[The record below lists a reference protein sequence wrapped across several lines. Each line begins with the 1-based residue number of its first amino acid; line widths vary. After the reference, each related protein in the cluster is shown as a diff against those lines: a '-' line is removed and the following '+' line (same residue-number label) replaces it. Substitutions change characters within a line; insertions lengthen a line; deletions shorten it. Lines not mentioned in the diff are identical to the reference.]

1 MQKDHKLEI
10 CAADIASVKAA
21 ADGGADRI
29 ELCAALS
36 EGGLTPSEGFIRKAL
51 EEKRLKVN
59 VLIRPRSGNFVY
71 SPAEKEIIL
80 SDIALCRRLGANGV
94 VIGALLPDGS
104 LDTDFCREMLASAGE
119 METTFHRAFDV
130 CSSPDKTL
138 EQLIEL
144 GFTRILTSGQESSA
158 MQGAAN
164 IRRIAGLADGRI
176 LIMAGAGVNPGNIAD
191 LKSESQADDFHA
203 SARTAMKTESTN
215 KVSMGASDGPDSVY
229 YTTNPETVKALA
241 DIVKS

>member
-36 EGGLTPSEGFIRKAL
+36 EGGLTPSEGFISKAL
-51 EEKRLKVN
+51 EEKRLRVN

-80 SDIALCRRLGANGV
+80 RDIDLCRKLGANGV

-104 LDTDFCREMLASAGE
+104 PDVEFCREMLTHAGE

-130 CSSPDKTL
+130 CSSPEKTL

-164 IRRIAGLADGRI
+164 IRRIVNLAGGRI
-176 LIMAGAGVNPGNIAD
+176 IIMAGAGVSPDNIAA
-191 LKSESQADDFHA
+191 LKSESMADEFHA
-203 SARTAMKTESTN
+203 SARTAMKTAGSN
-215 KVSMGASDGPDSVY
+215 KVSMGSSDGPDSVY

-241 DIVKS
+241 LIVKS